1 MSCDTYPS
9 DIAINRP
16 LRTIEMTWDEAKS
29 SVSHRA
35 LRAACR
41 CTQCESARLKNAAAP
56 AAEEVEIEKVEA
68 VGSVG
73 LQFFFS
79 DGHNRGIYP
88 WPYLYE
94 IAYGENSME
103 GKAQ

>member
-1 MSCDTYPS
+1 MSCDAYPS
-9 DIAINRP
+9 DIVINRP
-16 LRTIEMTWDEAKS
+16 ERTIDMTWDETKT

-41 CTQCESARLKNAAAP
+41 CTQCESARRKNEGWS

-88 WPYLYE
+88 WPYLYQ
-94 IAYGENSME
+94 IAYGRNPLE
-103 GKAQ
+103 GVTQ